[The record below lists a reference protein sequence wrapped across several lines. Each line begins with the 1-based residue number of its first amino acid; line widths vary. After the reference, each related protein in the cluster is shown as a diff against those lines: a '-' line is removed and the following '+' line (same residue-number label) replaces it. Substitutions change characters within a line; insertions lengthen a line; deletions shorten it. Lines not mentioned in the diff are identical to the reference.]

1 MLLKGESLA
10 LTSSVYLSDDNWS
23 SYQLC
28 STTQHVVYAFG
39 SNYAFKKYKRNK
51 ACRYQ
56 ATLCIM
62 YCAVICFESH
72 LFPKGY
78 FLSVGVPYPEV
89 MLPFIRDLYRK
100 KPTSLYT
107 NKSTQLLE
115 GLSNKTLVLTFII
128 NT

>member
-1 MLLKGESLA
+1 MTTGVVINFVQPLNMWCMLLVG
-10 LTSSVYLSDDNWS
+10 
-23 SYQLC
+23 
-28 STTQHVVYAFG
+28 
-39 SNYAFKKYKRNK
+39 NYAFKKYKRNK

-100 KPTSLYT
+100 KPTQSRYEQKHAIT
-107 NKSTQLLE
+107 
-115 GLSNKTLVLTFII
+115 
-128 NT
+128 